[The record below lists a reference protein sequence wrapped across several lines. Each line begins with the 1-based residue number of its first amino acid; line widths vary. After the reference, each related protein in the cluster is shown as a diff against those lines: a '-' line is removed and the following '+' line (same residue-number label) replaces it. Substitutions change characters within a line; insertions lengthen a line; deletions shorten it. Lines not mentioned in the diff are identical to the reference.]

1 MCVLHLD
8 SPIYYLGSLERPL
21 LIQTGPPLALLF
33 TSCDN
38 ARQFPSAVTGL
49 AGLEV
54 QEAASWRAKEEFFKA
69 LLLQGIEAYLLD
81 PTPGQPLRAQ
91 PHAVRAALV
100 YVQSHKTQTA
110 CL

>member
-1 MCVLHLD
+1 MVHLD
-8 SPIYYLGSLERPL
+8 SPVYYLGSLERPL
-21 LIQTGPPLALLF
+21 LIKTGPPLALLF
-33 TSCDN
+33 TSCDI

-49 AGLEV
+49 RGLQV
-54 QEAASWRAKEEFFKA
+54 QEAASWRAKEELFKA
-69 LLLQGIEAYLLD
+69 LLLQSIEVYLLD
-81 PTPGQPLRAQ
+81 PSPGQPLRAK